1 LFAGEGLLGVGGFVD
16 GEGVVAEP
24 IDLIDL
30 FESDDGEGG
39 GLEDV
44 LAGILGGAGLALR
57 GAGSGGEFGVGPVG
71 TGRPVASRYFRT
83 GMLYNMEWV
92 LNAE

>member
-1 LFAGEGLLGVGGFVD
+1 LDLFAGEGLLGVGGFVD

-44 LAGILGGAGLALR
+44 LAGILGGSGLALGR
-57 GAGSGGEFGVGPVG
+57 AWSGRELSVGAVGSDVGGGDF
-71 TGRPVASRYFRT
+71 
-83 GMLYNMEWV
+83 
-92 LNAE
+92 